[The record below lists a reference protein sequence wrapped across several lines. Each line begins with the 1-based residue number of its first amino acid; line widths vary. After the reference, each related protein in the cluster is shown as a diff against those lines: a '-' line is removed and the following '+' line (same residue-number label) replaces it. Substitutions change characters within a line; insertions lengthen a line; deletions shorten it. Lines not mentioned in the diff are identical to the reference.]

1 MSEVCHVC
9 VRGAQRCYVRR
20 GCCYPA
26 PHLAVRD
33 CGLNPR
39 VWIHLQGEKGGCAK
53 GFGEIW
59 PESRGTS
66 AIYAHDG
73 MRVAWP
79 AAILRG
85 VFDTSSTP

>member
-1 MSEVCHVC
+1 MSEVRHVC
-9 VRGAQRCYVRR
+9 VRGAWRCLVPR
-20 GCCYPA
+20 GCCHPA

-39 VWIHLQGEKGGCAK
+39 AGTHLQGEKGGCAK

-73 MRVAWP
+73 MRVSRL
-79 AAILRG
+79 AATLPG
-85 VFDTSSTP
+85 VLDTSSPP